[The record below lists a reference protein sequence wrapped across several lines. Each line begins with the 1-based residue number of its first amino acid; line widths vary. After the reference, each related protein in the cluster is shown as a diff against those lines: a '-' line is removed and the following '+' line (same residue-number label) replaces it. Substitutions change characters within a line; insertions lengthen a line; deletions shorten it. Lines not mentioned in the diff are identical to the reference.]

1 MGVAWCA
8 RLAISSS
15 SSIIVRDPTRSTIT
29 YWNREAEQM
38 YGYSADEVHGV
49 VTQWEDLLHDL
60 RSDLAL
66 AHRVAGVTAPGKE
79 FASGHFIQAAGPSGQ
94 TLLTQH
100 QRMVTYVQNYIDALN
115 KASGQTQQAEDN
127 AQQAI
132 AQQGQ
137 GVV

>member
-1 MGVAWCA
+1 MTQPGQQASA
-8 RLAISSS
+8 NAPMDTLT
-15 SSIIVRDPTRSTIT
+15 SIPPPPPIQVGS
-29 YWNREAEQM
+29 NGQGG
-38 YGYSADEVHGV
+38 GYKFSADEVHGV

-132 AQQGQ
+132 AKQGQ